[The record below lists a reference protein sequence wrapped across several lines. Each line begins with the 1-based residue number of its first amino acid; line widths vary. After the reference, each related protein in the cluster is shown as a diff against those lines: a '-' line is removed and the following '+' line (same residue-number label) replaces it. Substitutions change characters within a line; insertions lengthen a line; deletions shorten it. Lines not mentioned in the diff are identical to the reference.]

1 MRKEETESQQIVWRA
16 GFLRQKSGGDGDLKL
31 EQRLGLFIEATN
43 GLAVGDQVVDNVDL
57 STADGDVVLEG
68 FRKRSAG
75 DDVVGD
81 VL

>member
-1 MRKEETESQQIVWRA
+1 MRKEETESQKIVRRA

-43 GLAVGDQVVDNVDL
+43 GLVVGDQVVDNVDL